1 MARRVRIFVIFSIV
15 TLPLLTGCGEQD
27 TRWREVQQQTRGK
40 KAVSTAAFEGSAFNK
55 FFPKV
60 ERPWD
65 MVADQE
71 KAGTAIWTLKK
82 DGNTMA
88 ELQIF
93 DTASNPEAR
102 DKYREASEAVKGCPM
117 AAVPGKGTGILVG
130 ERFQVVVRSK
140 NDAFDTQARK
150 AWLEKFDLDGLRK
163 LLD

>member
-1 MARRVRIFVIFSIV
+1 MARRPRMFVIVSIA
-15 TLPLLTGCGEQD
+15 TLPLLSACGEQD
-27 TRWREVQQQTRGK
+27 TRWNQVQQETRGK
-40 KAVSTAAFEGSAFNK
+40 KAVSKEAFDGSAFNK

-71 KAGTAIWTLKK
+71 KPGTAIWILKK

-93 DTASNPEAR
+93 DTVSNPDAKA
-102 DKYREASEAVKGCPM
+102 KYRDATEALKGCPVT
-117 AAVPGKGTGILVG
+117 AVPGKGTGILVG

-140 NDAFDTQARK
+140 NDAFDAQTRK
-150 AWLEKFDLDGLRK
+150 AWLQKFDLDGLHK